1 MKTYNALSKSFT
13 DEIKTIMGVGKSID
27 DAFIEVKLDITRSID
42 INATGIMILNFTLIF
57 LKFINFLLSNH
68 NIFILQ

>member
-1 MKTYNALSKSFT
+1 MKTYNALSKPFT
-13 DEIKTIMGVGKSID
+13 DEVKTIMGLGKSID
-27 DAFIEVKLDITRSID
+27 EAFIEVKLDITRSID

-68 NIFILQ
+68 NIFIIQ